1 MIVAFPGNEFNGEIT
16 RRWADEIISEAEFQA
31 KKKQILGI

>member
-1 MIVAFPGNEFNGEIT
+1 MTELAPVDYLIVAFPGNEFK
-16 RRWADEIISEAEFQA
+16 A

>member
-1 MIVAFPGNEFNGEIT
+1 MSAPELGPHRQQ
-16 RRWADEIISEAEFQA
+16 RRWADGIISEAEFQA